1 MTDRLKEVFEE
12 MAKRVGTSI
21 ETIDFNDKYWFLK
34 HKWEIKEE
42 VEFKNWLLKKLE
54 NTPELIDDLVDEGLI
69 RRELNEMA
77 IDFVIFYGWDFK
89 TSK

>member
-54 NTPELIDDLVDEGLI
+54 NTPELVDDLVDEGLI